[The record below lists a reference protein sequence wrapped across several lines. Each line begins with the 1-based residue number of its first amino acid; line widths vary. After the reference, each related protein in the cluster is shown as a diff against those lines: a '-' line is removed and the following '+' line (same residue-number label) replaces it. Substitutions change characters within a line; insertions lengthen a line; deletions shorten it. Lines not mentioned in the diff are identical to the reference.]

1 MGWIDTIVST
11 PQREI
16 ALKVNWPECKIL
28 LVEDHQLNQILVQ
41 RQLKQLSLEC
51 DVADNGAQA
60 LSLMQQ
66 THYDLILCDCR
77 MPVMD
82 GYTFAQQVRA
92 QEIDGQHVPIITL
105 TANVLN
111 EQKQRCVAVGMDDL
125 LAKPLHLDELHE
137 MLLKWLPLSKPALID
152 MTILENAFGRGE
164 TLSNMILMF
173 KVELESS
180 LQDIQLTA
188 PQLADNI
195 HKSAGTISM
204 LGLTSIAEQAWL
216 LEEKI
221 RQEGNNNC
229 EVELTEFQTTIV
241 QLISELN
248 ATIQDDS

>member
-1 MGWIDTIVST
+1 
-11 PQREI
+11 
-16 ALKVNWPECKIL
+16 
-28 LVEDHQLNQILVQ
+28 
-41 RQLKQLSLEC
+41 
-51 DVADNGAQA
+51 
-60 LSLMQQ
+60 
-66 THYDLILCDCR
+66 
-77 MPVMD
+77 
-82 GYTFAQQVRA
+82 
-92 QEIDGQHVPIITL
+92 
-105 TANVLN
+105 
-111 EQKQRCVAVGMDDL
+111 
-125 LAKPLHLDELHE
+125 
-137 MLLKWLPLSKPALID
+137 
-152 MTILENAFGRGE
+152 
-164 TLSNMILMF
+164 MF